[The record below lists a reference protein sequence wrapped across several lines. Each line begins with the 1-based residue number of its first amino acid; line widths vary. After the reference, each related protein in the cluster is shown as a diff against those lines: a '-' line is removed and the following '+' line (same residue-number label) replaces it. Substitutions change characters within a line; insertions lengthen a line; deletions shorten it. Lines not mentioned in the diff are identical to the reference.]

1 MGVREELGDAK
12 FGVKGEIVS
21 TMLNFYDESDRQWL
35 NYEGPLL
42 NAISY
47 EISDV

>member
-1 MGVREELGDAK
+1 MGVREDVGDSK
-12 FGVKGEIVS
+12 FVVKGEIVS

-47 EISDV
+47 ETSDV